1 MLPLWHIRGSY
12 KKLISTPL
20 PLYNNP
26 KNHSGFTLIEVL
38 IATGIAAL
46 LGTIILAIYF
56 SSLQAYRGG
65 EAKNQT
71 SVKAQLALQQIGRVL
86 AQACSC
92 GTGSAIISKIPLGSS
107 SNSVTFNVI
116 CGNPAFPSGV
126 DPSCPSGS
134 YNPNQL
140 TLTFL
145 NGQVLLSS
153 ASASSTEKI
162 ADSISNVQFSE
173 LNNNTLTVTVSQK
186 EVIPG
191 GNTNENSQIQQVFFF
206 H

>member
-56 SSLQAYRGG
+56 SSLQAYRRG

-92 GTGSAIISKIPLGSS
+92 GTGSAIIGSS

-134 YNPNQL
+134 YNQL

-153 ASASSTEKI
+153 SSSSSTEKI

-173 LNNNTLTVTVSQK
+173 SNNNTLTVTVSQK
-186 EVIPG
+186 GVIPG